1 MAARSYEDDE
11 GTVLSNSTVT
21 GNSASGSAGGN
32 GGGLAFDENGT
43 VSNVTIS
50 GNHAS
55 TGGGGIWEDEGVIVN
70 NSLISG
76 NTANLGG
83 GVYAD
88 WIFQGASA
96 AIVDNTASGA
106 NNAGGGVYVRGPTV
120 TTGSTSR
127 P

>member
-1 MAARSYEDDE
+1 M
-11 GTVLSNSTVT
+11 
-21 GNSASGSAGGN
+21 
-32 GGGLAFDENGT
+32 
-43 VSNVTIS
+43 TIS

-55 TGGGGIWEDEGVIVN
+55 AGGGGIWEDEGVIVN

-76 NTANLGG
+76 NTANQGG

-88 WIFQGASA
+88 WVLQGASA
-96 AIVDNTASGA
+96 AIVDNTASGT
-106 NNAGGGVYVRGPTV
+106 NNAGGGVYVRETTA